1 MKQLLRAFR
10 AENIKLKHSG
20 ILTTALLMAIVTPL
34 IGLGF
39 SIYSYFTEKADT
51 NEPIYVFYD
60 EFNQL
65 NEAFINLFYPIII
78 IVTAARIAQLEH
90 KNNTWQLMETQPVKR
105 AAQLLAK
112 FLKAY
117 QICFFSIATYMI
129 GIVLLS
135 VITYILYPSS
145 EMTHLSIDWLLL
157 LKKTLSLTL
166 GTGFLLALIYA
177 FSVRFSNSFLS
188 IIIGVGTLLLAP
200 ILGTFNLLPK
210 WYPTFILSKSLKSS
224 SDLGYW
230 FTYNEYLS
238 ILATTII
245 MLLLTC
251 WYVYKNQKWWVL
263 HKNKV
268 TIHYAFP
275 ILAGLAVF
283 IYVNNP
289 TKKLPSNE
297 TVIKGFVPENET
309 ITALYLLDGNMNDTL
324 VTIPV
329 VNQQFNKALPNN
341 FPLKN
346 YRLAW
351 WDSKGEKQ
359 SKIIFSTNDLVE
371 IQFANKEK
379 NQPFKITGSRIAEN
393 SLNLDLGK
401 NLDYVQR
408 LSAEGSDINSD
419 IIISLL
425 KRYYKKD
432 IASLSQFHT
441 ADNFTVR
448 DDYAEI
454 IKNELF
460 YKYNLIWTKYKDL
473 VARSNSAYEHKN
485 SSLQDALQINF
496 EPNENL
502 IAQAENI
509 EYFRYKIYELQSKD
523 TSDDDIITKYQRGI
537 AGLKNN
543 DLKTQF
549 AKVILQD
556 QLPGINNLS
565 ELVRYET
572 AFLPMIT
579 DKRAYAYYSKFI
591 TDKKRL
597 TTGNTALAFKAIT
610 TDNQPKTLEH
620 YKGKYVVVD
629 FWATWCGPCIYQAD
643 YFEKHAIEYNKRGDV
658 VFISLSVDENQAA
671 WRKKVKLNDKNV
683 VQLYAINQ
691 KALNSFYRI
700 NSIPRFIVID
710 PNGKIVNSSF
720 VFPNDSN
727 FKVMLDQLLTEA

>member
-1 MKQLLRAFR
+1 MKHLVKAFR

-20 ILTTALLMAIVTPL
+20 ILTTAVLLAIVTPL

-51 NEPIYVFYD
+51 TEPIYVFYD
-60 EFNQL
+60 EFNRL

-105 AAQLLAK
+105 AAQLIAK

-117 QICFFSIATYMI
+117 QICFLSIVTYMA
-129 GIVLLS
+129 GIMLLS
-135 VITYILYPSS
+135 VVTYFLYPSS
-145 EMTHLSIDWLLL
+145 EMIHLSIDWLLL
-157 LKKTLSLTL
+157 VKKTLALTL

-188 IIIGVGTLLLAP
+188 IIIGVGSLLLAP
-200 ILGTFNLLPK
+200 ILGSFNMLPK

-245 MLLLTC
+245 LLLLTC

-268 TIHYAFP
+268 AVQYALP
-275 ILAGLAVF
+275 ILAGVAVF
-283 IYVNNP
+283 IYVTAP
-289 TKKLPSNE
+289 TKILPSNE
-297 TVIKGFVPENET
+297 TVIKGLVPKNET
-309 ITALYLLDGNMNDTL
+309 IAALYLLDGNINDTL
-324 VTIPV
+324 ATIPV
-329 VNQQFNKALPNN
+329 VNHQFNVTLSYHL
-341 FPLKN
+341 PLKN

-379 NQPFKITGSRIAEN
+379 NQPFKILGSRIAEN
-393 SLNLDLGK
+393 SLNLDLG
-401 NLDYVQR
+401 NSLGYVQR
-408 LSAEGSDINSD
+408 LAAEGSDINSD

-425 KRYYKKD
+425 KRYYKND
-432 IASLSQFHT
+432 LATLNRFHT

-460 YKYNLIWTKYKDL
+460 YKYNLIWAKYRDL
-473 VARSNSAYEHKN
+473 VVRSNSDYEYKN
-485 SSLQDALQINF
+485 SNLQDVLEIKF
-496 EPNENL
+496 KPNENL

-509 EYFRYKIYELQSKD
+509 EYFRYKIYELQSND
-523 TSDDDIITKYQRGI
+523 TSDEDIITKYQRGI
-537 AGLKNN
+537 AGLNN
-543 DLKTQF
+543 ADLKTQF

-556 QLPGINNLS
+556 QLPGINDFNDLM
-565 ELVRYET
+565 RYET
-572 AFLPMIT
+572 AFLPMIK

-597 TTGNTALAFKAIT
+597 TIGNTALPFKAIT
-610 TDNQPKTLEH
+610 TANKPKTLDD

-629 FWATWCGPCIYQAD
+629 FWASWCGPCIYQAD

-658 VFISLSVDENQAA
+658 VFISLSVDKNQAA

-683 VQLYAINQ
+683 VQLYATNQ
-691 KALNSFYRI
+691 KALNTFYRI

-710 PNGKIVNSSF
+710 PHGKIVNSSF

-727 FKVMLDQLLTEA
+727 FKVMLDQLLPEV